1 MEKFRMKN
9 KSLNF
14 KMIFV
19 MCLLLAGSLSITA
32 IGLSRLHSMNE
43 SIHALV
49 NEKSARVSLI
59 KDIRGLFYIQLIN
72 EKNYILVEDKKDLVI
87 INERMNKRHDE
98 MLKKVEELEAI
109 STELGKQE
117 LAKFRSVYNTWWS
130 NSHELREHV
139 HAGNTD
145 QAAKISTVTNRELR
159 LNGEAIIDSTVDR
172 NEKKMQ
178 EEVTHMEEQYKAA
191 RTMMLL
197 VTLLSM
203 VIGGGIAGVVLYNL
217 SKSINS
223 VINNLTLSS
232 REVSSASDQIATA
245 ATELSEAT
253 TEQAASLEESVA
265 TIEEL
270 TSMIKINSDNAALA
284 AQLSKDTSDLA
295 KRGENEMSTLAQS
308 MNDIAADS
316 KKINDIIAVIDDIA
330 FQTNLLALNAAVE
343 AARAGEQG
351 KGFAVV
357 AEAVRTLSQRSSAAA
372 KDISELIHSSVSRI
386 DRGSI
391 LAQKSSTV
399 LVDIL
404 NSVTKVSALN
414 QEISSASM
422 EQSNG
427 ISQISKALNQ
437 LDQTTQINAAS
448 SEEAAASSEELAAQA
463 ESLSNVIQEL
473 AQAIRGKDHRD
484 ENQLAA
490 SKFSPKN
497 QSFKATEVFERAG

>member
-1 MEKFRMKN
+1 MKN

-19 MCLLLAGSLSITA
+19 MGILLLGSLSITA
-32 IGLSRLHSMNE
+32 IGLMRLGNMND

-59 KDIRGLFYIQLIN
+59 KDIRGLFYVQLIN
-72 EKNYILVEDKKDLVI
+72 EKNFILAEDKKDLAVI
-87 INERMNKRHDE
+87 EERMNNRNNE
-98 MLKKVEELEAI
+98 LLKKIDDLSAI
-109 STELGKQE
+109 STQVGKEELT
-117 LAKFRSVYNTWWS
+117 KFKAVYNSWWS
-130 NSHELREHV
+130 NAHEIREHI
-139 HAGNTD
+139 HAGNND

-172 NEKKMQ
+172 NEKMMQ
-178 EEVTHMEEQYKAA
+178 AEVDHMTEQYKEA
-191 RTMMLL
+191 RVMMLL
-197 VTLLSM
+197 VTFLSM
-203 VIGGGIAGVVLYNL
+203 IIGGGIAGVVLYNL

-232 REVSSASDQIATA
+232 REVSAASDQIATA

-270 TSMIKINSDNAALA
+270 SSMVKINSDNASTA
-284 AQLSKDTSDLA
+284 AKLSSDTSSLA
-295 KRGENEMSTLAQS
+295 KRGETEMNALSQS
-308 MNDIAADS
+308 MTDIAADS

-357 AEAVRTLSQRSSAAA
+357 AEAVRALSQRSSAAA
-372 KDISELIHSSVSRI
+372 KDIGELIRSSVSRI
-386 DRGSI
+386 DTGSTQ
-391 LAQKSSTV
+391 AQKSASV
-399 LVDIL
+399 LAEIL
-404 NSVTKVSALN
+404 NSVTKVSDLN

-427 ISQISKALNQ
+427 IAQISKALNQ

-473 AQAIRGKDHRD
+473 AHAIRGQSHDEKD
-484 ENQLAA
+484 QSVPAKL
-490 SKFSPKN
+490 SLKN
-497 QSFKATEVFERAG
+497 KGIKGSELLEKAG

>member
-1 MEKFRMKN
+1 MKN
-9 KSLNF
+9 RSLNF

-19 MCLLLAGSLSITA
+19 MGILLAGSLSITG
-32 IGLSRLHSMNE
+32 IGLSKLGHMNDA
-43 SIHALV
+43 IHALV
-49 NEKSARVSLI
+49 HEKSARVSLI

-72 EKNYILVEDKKDLVI
+72 EKNYILVEDKKDVAI
-87 INERMNKRHDE
+87 IEERMNKRHDE
-98 MLKKVEELEAI
+98 LLKKIDELIAI
-109 STELGKQE
+109 STEVGKEELTKFKAVYGTWWENSQE
-117 LAKFRSVYNTWWS
+117 LR
-130 NSHELREHV
+130 RHV
-139 HAGNTD
+139 QAGNKD
-145 QAAKISTVTNRELR
+145 EASKISTVANRDLR

-178 EEVTHMEEQYKAA
+178 EEVIHMSEQYKEA
-191 RTMMLL
+191 RLMMLL
-197 VTLLSM
+197 ATALSM
-203 VIGGGIAGVVLYNL
+203 IIGGGIAGIVLYKL
-217 SKSINS
+217 SKSING
-223 VINNLTLSS
+223 VISNLTLSS

-270 TSMIKINSDNAALA
+270 SSMVKINSENAAA
-284 AQLSKDTSDLA
+284 AAKLSSDTSEIA
-295 KRGENEMSTLAQS
+295 KRGEGEMNALSQS
-308 MNDIAADS
+308 MTDIAADS

-357 AEAVRTLSQRSSAAA
+357 AEAVRALSQRSSAAA
-372 KDISELIHSSVSRI
+372 KDIGELIRSSVTRI
-386 DRGSI
+386 DTGSGQ
-391 LAQKSSTV
+391 AQKSAAV
-399 LVDIL
+399 LAEIL
-404 NSVTKVSALN
+404 NSVIKVSALN

-427 ISQISKALNQ
+427 IEQISKALNQ

-473 AQAIRGKDHRD
+473 AYAIRGQSHA
-484 ENQLAA
+484 EQNEITVPQL
-490 SKFSPKN
+490 SHNSTPLKRTELLE
-497 QSFKATEVFERAG
+497 KAG